1 MSYRNSTANQTFDP
15 VRAALVLLTMAIAL
29 AVAAFLPA
37 VASAD
42 FGVKTFDGGVVANPE
57 GDAFTQAEGH
67 PYQVSNTIEYNEETA
82 EVFGSPVEI
91 PDGSVRDIHVDLPP
105 GFVGDPLEVP
115 YCGESEV
122 EVRTCPVDSQVGYI
136 TLHIFI
142 FSGLYVRVPV
152 FNMKPPPGSVGAFG
166 FNVLGG
172 AIIHMNV
179 RLRSEDDYGLT
190 LDIPDISQTVSLYGQ
205 QLILWGRPS
214 DPRHDQYR
222 GPEALCVGSDFVTMF
237 FCLGGEHSA
246 SSESGAFLTLPG
258 QCSAGPLTTTLRTD
272 PWQDPND
279 VQELDWVSH
288 MPLGFPAP
296 AGEWGEPQGVTDCG
310 KVPFNPDITV
320 QPTTDRAETPTGLNV
335 TLRVPDAGFKNPD
348 GIAQANLKK
357 AEVRLPEG
365 MSINPSAGEGLG
377 VCTPADYA
385 RETATS
391 NPAAGCPNSSK
402 IGTVQIVTPALQE
415 PLDGSLYIA
424 QQDNPATTKP
434 GAENPFDSL
443 LAMYIVA
450 RNPVRGVVVKQAGE
464 VSPDPKTG
472 RLVTTFDGNPQV
484 PFSEFTLRF
493 REGQRS
499 PLVSPPAC
507 GTYTTDANFSSWS
520 AADPD
525 HPAAAEIVEDASS
538 FRITEGVGGS
548 PCPTSNA
555 ARGFKPALQA
565 GTLNN
570 DAGSYSPFNVRMT
583 RNDGE
588 QEITSFSADLPP
600 GLSGRLAGVPSCSDA
615 DIAKTATKT
624 GLQEKADPSCP
635 AASQVGRTLVGAG
648 VGSVLA
654 YAPGKVYLAGPYHG
668 SPLSIAAIT
677 SATVGPFDLGT
688 VVVRSAL
695 RIDPDTAQVHVDSAG
710 SDPIPHILRG
720 IPLHVRDIRV
730 YMDRPDFTLN
740 PTNCSPFAVA
750 TELTGSGADF
760 ANPADDVAAAVDNR
774 FQVAN
779 CANLGFKPKL
789 AFKLKGGT
797 HRGDYPAL
805 TAVLKA
811 RPGDANI
818 ARTAVTLPHSEF
830 LAQEH
835 IRTICTRVQFAADN
849 CPAAAIYGHAKAVSP
864 LLDEP
869 LQGPVYLRSSSN
881 PLPDLVADL
890 NGRFDVVLAARID
903 SVNQGIRNRFEL
915 VPDAPVT
922 KFTLKMQGGKK
933 GLLVNSRNL
942 CKGRNFAD
950 VRMVGQNGKLAKSNP
965 VVANSCGDAGKAAR

>member
-1 MSYRNSTANQTFDP
+1 MSYSNSTANQPFGP
-15 VRAALVLLTMAIAL
+15 VRAALVVAAMAIGL
-29 AVAAFLPA
+29 AIAAFMPA
-37 VASAD
+37 AASAD
-42 FGVKTFDGGVVANPE
+42 FGVKTFDGGVFANPE

-67 PYQVSNTIEYNEETA
+67 PYDVSNIIEYNEKPGEIFGNPL
-82 EVFGSPVEI
+82 EV
-91 PDGSVRDIHVDLPP
+91 PDGNVRDIHVDLPP
-105 GFVGDPLEVP
+105 GFVGNPLAVP
-115 YCGESEV
+115 YCGEAGVQTHE
-122 EVRTCPVDSQVGYI
+122 CPLDSQVGYI
-136 TLHIFI
+136 TLHLVFL
-142 FSGLYVRVPV
+142 GYLRLPV
-152 FNMKPPPGSVGAFG
+152 FNMKPPPGSAAAFG
-166 FNVLGG
+166 FNVAGG
-172 AIIHMNV
+172 AIIHINV
-179 RLRSEDDYGLT
+179 RVRSESDYGLT
-190 LDIPDISQTVSLYGQ
+190 MDIPDISQTLALYGQ
-205 QLILWGRPS
+205 QLVLWGDPS
-214 DPRHDQYR
+214 DSRHDKFR
-222 GPEALCVGSDFVTMF
+222 GSGLVCLGPDFVQTS
-237 FCLGGEHSA
+237 FCFENEHSA
-246 SSESGAFLTLPG
+246 SSESDAFLTLPG

-272 PWQDPND
+272 PWQDASD
-279 VQELDWVSH
+279 VQRADWVSH
-288 MPLGFPAP
+288 LPLGAPAP
-296 AGEWGEPQGVTDCG
+296 ASEWGEPQGVTDCG
-310 KVPFNPDITV
+310 KVPFDPDITV

-335 TLRVPDAGFKNPD
+335 TLSIPDTGFKNPN
-348 GIAQANLKK
+348 GISEANLKK

-391 NPAAGCPNSSK
+391 TPGAGCPNSSK

-415 PLDGSLYIA
+415 PLNGSLYIA
-424 QQDNPATTKP
+424 KQDDPGTTTP

-472 RLVTTFDGNPQV
+472 QLVTTFDGNPQV
-484 PFSEFTLRF
+484 PFSEFRLSF

-507 GTYTTDANFSSWS
+507 GSYTTDANFSSWS
-520 AADPD
+520 AADPNN
-525 HPAAAEIVEDASS
+525 PTPAEIVKDSSS

-600 GLSGRLAGVPSCSDA
+600 GLSGRLAGVPSCSEA
-615 DIAKTATKT
+615 DIAKAATKT

-695 RIDPDTAQVHVDSAG
+695 RIDPTTAQVHVDSAG

-730 YMDRPDFTLN
+730 YMDRPEFTLN
-740 PTNCSPFAVA
+740 PTNCSPFTVA
-750 TELTGSGADF
+750 TALTGSGADF
-760 ANPADDVAAAVDNR
+760 ANPADDVSAAVDNP
-774 FQVAN
+774 FQAAN

-789 AFKLKGGT
+789 AFELKGGT

-811 RPGDANI
+811 RRGDANI

-942 CKGRNFAD
+942 CKGRNYAD
-950 VRMVGQNGKLAKSNP
+950 VRMVGQNGKLANSNP
-965 VVANSCGDAGKAAR
+965 VVANSCADAGKRAR